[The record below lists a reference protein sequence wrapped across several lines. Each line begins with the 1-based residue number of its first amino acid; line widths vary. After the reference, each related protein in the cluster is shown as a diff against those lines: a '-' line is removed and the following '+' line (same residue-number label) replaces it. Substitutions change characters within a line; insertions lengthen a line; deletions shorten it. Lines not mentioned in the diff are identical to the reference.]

1 MNLATGVFT
10 APRPG
15 RYLFSLSGIV
25 TTGETQVDI
34 HLNGVR
40 MGSSYGTTNRAATYS
55 LDSIMDL
62 KVGDVVTLILK
73 ATSIYDDSRQYTHFV
88 GVLLEEDLIF

>member
-15 RYLFSLSGIV
+15 RYLFILSGIV
-25 TTGETQVDI
+25 NAATTHVDI
-34 HLNGVR
+34 HLNGVM
-40 MGSSYGTTNRAATYS
+40 MGSSYGTATYETYS
-55 LDSIMDL
+55 LDSIVDL
-62 KVGDVVTLILK
+62 KVGDIVTLILRDG
-73 ATSIYDDSRQYTHFV
+73 SVHDSGQQFTHFV

>member
-25 TTGETQVDI
+25 NVGGTIVDI

-40 MGSSYGTTNRAATYS
+40 MGSSYGTTNFAATYS

-62 KVGDVVTLILK
+62 KVGDIVTLVLRSG
-73 ATSIYDDSRQYTHFV
+73 SIYDSGLYTHFV
-88 GVLLEEDLIF
+88 GLILEEDLIF

>member
-25 TTGETQVDI
+25 NVPDTRVDI
-34 HLNGVR
+34 HLNGDIK
-40 MGSSYGTTNRAATYS
+40 GTSYGTTSLGTHS

-62 KVGDVVTLILK
+62 KVGDIVTLVLRSG
-73 ATSIYDDSRQYTHFV
+73 SIYDSGLYTHFV
-88 GVLLEEDLIF
+88 GLILEEDLIF